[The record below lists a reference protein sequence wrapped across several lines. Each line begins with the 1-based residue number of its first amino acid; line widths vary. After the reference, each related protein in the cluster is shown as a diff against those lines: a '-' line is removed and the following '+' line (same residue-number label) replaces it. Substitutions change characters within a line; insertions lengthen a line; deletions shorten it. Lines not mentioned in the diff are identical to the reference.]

1 MKSSALAA
9 LLFVPTLL
17 FSSSFSRAFDIQF
30 STEEGYPA
38 DNAPLNDTPA
48 GKPVWH
54 TSDGGFI
61 VNGKEKSITANP
73 AGDAAT
79 ALLATPISLAPG
91 QSATISAD
99 FEFASPDLSAPAG
112 DAGIHVPSIS
122 LGASPNAL
130 FQGVI
135 SLLLGHFSWSTSEL
149 SLQANP
155 GGQAV
160 HFSAGDLG
168 IEGTGKLSD
177 RLRLTIELTKGASA
191 SEWSYQV
198 TLLNVTKNLAVGTI
212 SASDVTVPQT
222 LQDSPNV
229 YLNLN
234 RGTSADAGG
243 PASVRFFAVS
253 AH

>member
-1 MKSSALAA
+1 MKSPVFAA
-9 LLFVPTLL
+9 LLSVPVLL
-17 FSSSFSRAFDIQF
+17 FSSSLSRAFDIRF
-30 STEEGYPA
+30 STEEGYPP
-38 DNAPLNDTPA
+38 DNAPLNATPA

-54 TSDGGFI
+54 TSEGGFI
-61 VNGKEKSITANP
+61 VNGKEKSATANP

-79 ALLATPISLAPG
+79 ALLSTPIPLAPG
-91 QSATISAD
+91 QTAIISAD
-99 FEFASPDLSAPAG
+99 FEFASPDVSLPAPE
-112 DAGIHVPSIS
+112 AGIHVPSIS
-122 LGASPNAL
+122 LGSSPDTL
-130 FQGVI
+130 FQGTI
-135 SLLLGHFSWSTSEL
+135 SLLLGHFSWSGNEL

-168 IEGTGKLSD
+168 IEGSGKPSD
-177 RLRLTIELTKGASA
+177 RLRLTIELTKGKNA

-212 SASDVTVPQT
+212 SASDVTVPQA
-222 LQDSPNV
+222 LQDSPDI

-243 PASVRFFAVS
+243 PASVKFFAVS